1 MWLLVCN
8 SCFGLCLLFVFFLL
22 WIWVAVGGRVVFVG
36 WLLWV
41 SGCLGLLVVVNS
53 VVYSIFFSVFIL

>member
-1 MWLLVCN
+1 M
-8 SCFGLCLLFVFFLL
+8 GGRLCLL
-22 WIWVAVGGRVVFVG
+22 GGY
-36 WLLWV
+36 WWV